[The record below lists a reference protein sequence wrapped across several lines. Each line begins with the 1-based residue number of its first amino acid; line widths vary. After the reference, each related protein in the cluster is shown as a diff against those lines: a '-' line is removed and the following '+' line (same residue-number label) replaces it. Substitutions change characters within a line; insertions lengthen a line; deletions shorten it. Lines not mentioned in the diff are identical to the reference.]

1 MIMWAE
7 RTRHLMDRVVTRV
20 NTLLDP
26 PLAHDARPLEVQGAI
41 VDAIERRAEPVGGG
55 RRVLPYRRLDVT
67 VLARDEA
74 DRAALRAALDPLRD
88 AVCTRLREL
97 RCEWSSG
104 LQVEVAFVDALPTGW
119 TADQRFAVAY
129 HGDGTPVIPTAPNQ
143 PPPLHLTVV
152 RGRAAETS
160 YTLVERRVGIGRS
173 AAPIDSAGRV
183 RVNHIAFLED
193 DADAHNQ
200 TVGRAHAS
208 IRYDAALGAYQLFDD
223 GSRNGTRVV
232 RGGDTFELVP
242 GDPVGLT
249 IQSGDQLQFGTTA
262 VRVEIERATVT

>member
-1 MIMWAE
+1 
-7 RTRHLMDRVVTRV
+7 MDRVVTRV

-26 PLAHDARPLEVQGAI
+26 PLAHDARPIEVQGSI
-41 VDAIERRAEPVGGG
+41 VDAIERRTEPVGGG

-67 VLARDEA
+67 VLTRDEA
-74 DRAALRAALDPLRD
+74 DLAALRAALDSLRD
-88 AVCTRLREL
+88 TVCTRLREL
-97 RCEWSSG
+97 RCEWATG
-104 LQVEVAFVDALPTGW
+104 LQVDVQYVDARPPDW
-119 TADQRFAVAY
+119 AVEQRFAVAY
-129 HGDGTPVIPTAPNQ
+129 RGNDAPVDASGPKR
-143 PPPLHLTVV
+143 PPPLHLTVL

-160 YTLVERRVGIGRS
+160 YTLLERRVGIGRS
-173 AAPIDSAGRV
+173 AAPMDSAGRV

-232 RGGDTFELVP
+232 RNGDTFELVP
-242 GDPVGLT
+242 SDPVGLT
-249 IQSGDQLQFGTTA
+249 IQSGDELQFGATA
-262 VRVEIERATVT
+262 VRVEIERAAVT